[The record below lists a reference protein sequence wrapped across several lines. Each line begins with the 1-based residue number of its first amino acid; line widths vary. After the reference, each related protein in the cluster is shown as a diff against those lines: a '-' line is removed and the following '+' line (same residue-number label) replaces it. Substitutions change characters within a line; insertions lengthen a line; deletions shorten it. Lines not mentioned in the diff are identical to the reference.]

1 MALILKDNIVIV
13 TGGAQGIGKAI
24 VDVLI
29 QKGAYVVIADIDE
42 KAGNQTVNEFPN
54 CEYYQIDLCND
65 AEVENLFAYVYDKF
79 GHIDS
84 LVNDAGIQIRNW
96 ATDFDMV
103 QFDKV
108 LDLNLR
114 AYYVC
119 ARTAARYMKKQQKG
133 TIVCISS
140 VNGTRYHSK
149 RSAYNISKAGV
160 NGMVGT
166 LAVEL
171 GRFGIRINSVAP
183 GYVETEV
190 MLSGFREGIL
200 NEKNIKSVIPMKKYV
215 LPEEVGRL
223 VAFLA
228 SDESSGITGQT
239 IHIDNGQSKI
249 ALPEEE
255 HMD

>member
-1 MALILKDNIVIV
+1 MILKDKVVIV

-24 VDVLI
+24 VDVLV
-29 QKGAYVVIADIDE
+29 QKGARVVIADIDKE
-42 KAGNQTVNEFPN
+42 AGNQAVVEIPN
-54 CEYYQIDLCND
+54 CEFYPIDLCD
-65 AEVENLFAYVYDKF
+65 DVAIEKMFAYVYETY
-79 GHIDS
+79 GHVDS
-84 LVNDAGIQIRNW
+84 LINDAGIQIRNW

-108 LDLNLR
+108 INLNLR

-119 ARTAARYMKKQQKG
+119 ARTAARYMKKQGKG

-255 HMD
+255 YME

>member
-1 MALILKDNIVIV
+1 MILKDKIIIV

-24 VDVLI
+24 VDVLV
-29 QKGAYVVIADIDE
+29 QKGAYVVIADID
-42 KAGNQTVNEFPN
+42 KTAGNQTAEEIPN
-54 CEYYQIDLCND
+54 CEFYQIDLCND
-65 AEVENLFAYVYDKF
+65 SEIEKMFEYVNDKF

-96 ATDFDMV
+96 ATDFDMD

-108 LDLNLR
+108 INLNLR

-119 ARTAARYMKKQQKG
+119 SRTAARYMKQQKSG

-160 NGMVGT
+160 NGLVGT

-171 GRFGIRINSVAP
+171 GRFGIIINSVAP

-200 NEKNIKSVIPMKKYV
+200 NEANIKSVIPMKKYV
-215 LPEEVGRL
+215 LPEQVGKL

-228 SDESSGITGQT
+228 SDESDGITGQT
-239 IHIDNGQSKI
+239 IHIDNGQTKI

-255 HMD
+255 NMT

>member
-1 MALILKDNIVIV
+1 MKLDNKIVIV
-13 TGGAQGIGKAI
+13 TGGAQGIGKSI
-24 VDVLI
+24 VEVLV
-29 QKGAYVVIADIDE
+29 KNGAYVVIADIDSE
-42 KAGNQTVNEFPN
+42 AGNQTVKEIPN
-54 CEYYQIDLCND
+54 CEFYRIDLCD
-65 AEVENLFAYVYDKF
+65 YSEIEKMFAYVNDKY
-79 GHIDS
+79 GYIDS

-96 ATDFDMV
+96 ATDFDMK
-103 QFDKV
+103 QFDAV
-108 LDLNLR
+108 INLNLR

-119 ARTAARYMKKQQKG
+119 SRTVARYMKEQGHG

-160 NGMVGT
+160 NGLVGT

-200 NEKNIKSVIPMKKYV
+200 NEENIKSVIPMKKYV
-215 LPEEVGRL
+215 LPEQVGKL

-228 SDESSGITGQT
+228 SDESDGITGQT

-255 HMD
+255 FME

>member
-1 MALILKDNIVIV
+1 MILDKKIIIV

-24 VDVLI
+24 VDALV
-29 QKGAYVVIADIDE
+29 QKGAYVVIADKDSE
-42 KAGNQTVNEFPN
+42 AGENTIKEIPN
-54 CEYYQIDLCND
+54 CEFYHVDLCND
-65 AEVENLFAYVYDKF
+65 TDVEKMFEYVYDNF

-108 LDLNLR
+108 INLNLR

-119 ARTAARYMKKQQKG
+119 SRTAARYMKEQGKG

-160 NGMVGT
+160 NGLVGT

-200 NEKNIKSVIPMKKYV
+200 NEANIKSVIPMKKYV
-215 LPEEVGRL
+215 LPEQVGKL

-228 SDESSGITGQT
+228 SDESDGITGQT

-255 HMD
+255 YME

>member
-1 MALILKDNIVIV
+1 MKLDNKIVIV
-13 TGGAQGIGKAI
+13 TGGAQGIGKSI
-24 VDVLI
+24 VEVLV
-29 QKGAYVVIADIDE
+29 KNGAYVVIADIDSE
-42 KAGNQTVNEFPN
+42 AGNQTVKEIPN
-54 CEYYQIDLCND
+54 CEFYRIDLCD
-65 AEVENLFAYVYDKF
+65 DSEIEKMFAYVNDKY
-79 GHIDS
+79 GYIDS

-96 ATDFDMV
+96 ATDFDMK
-103 QFDKV
+103 QFDAV
-108 LDLNLR
+108 INLNLR

-119 ARTAARYMKKQQKG
+119 SRTVARYMKEQGHG

-160 NGMVGT
+160 NGLVGT

-200 NEKNIKSVIPMKKYV
+200 NEENIKSVIPMKKYV
-215 LPEEVGRL
+215 LPEQVGKL

-228 SDESSGITGQT
+228 SDESDGITGQT

-255 HMD
+255 FME

>member
-1 MALILKDNIVIV
+1 MDLKDKIVIV

-24 VDVLI
+24 VSVLV
-29 QKGAYVVIADIDE
+29 QKGARVVIADIDRE
-42 KAGNQTVNEFPN
+42 AGDQAVKEIPN
-54 CEYYQIDLCND
+54 CEFYAIDLCKD
-65 AEVENLFAYVYDKF
+65 EEIEQMFEYVNEKYGK
-79 GHIDS
+79 IDS

-96 ATDFDMV
+96 ATDFDM
-103 QFDKV
+103 QKFDAV
-108 LDLNLR
+108 INLNLR

-119 ARTAARYMKKQQKG
+119 SRTAARYMKKQGGG

-200 NEKNIKSVIPMKKYV
+200 NEANIKSVIPMKKYV
-215 LPEEVGRL
+215 LPEQVGKL

-228 SDESSGITGQT
+228 SDESDGITGQT

-249 ALPEEE
+249 ALPEDEFME
-255 HMD
+255 

>member
-1 MALILKDNIVIV
+1 MILENKIVIV
-13 TGGAQGIGKAI
+13 TGGAQGIGKSI
-24 VDVLI
+24 VNVLV
-29 QKGAYVVIADIDE
+29 QNGAYVVIADIDTE
-42 KAGNQTVNEFPN
+42 AGNQTVKEIPDCEF
-54 CEYYQIDLCND
+54 YHIDLCADN
-65 AEVENLFAYVYDKF
+65 EIEEMFAYVYDKF

-96 ATDFDMV
+96 ATDFDMK
-103 QFDKV
+103 QFDAV
-108 LDLNLR
+108 INLNLR

-119 ARTAARYMKKQQKG
+119 SRTAARYMKKQGKG

-160 NGMVGT
+160 NGMAGT

-200 NEKNIKSVIPMKKYV
+200 NEANIKSVIPMKKYV
-215 LPEEVGRL
+215 LPEQVGKL

-228 SDESSGITGQT
+228 SDESDGITGQT

-249 ALPEEE
+249 ALPEDEYME
-255 HMD
+255 

>member
-1 MALILKDNIVIV
+1 MILQDKIIVV

-24 VDVLI
+24 VEVLV
-29 QKGAYVVIADIDE
+29 QKGAYVVIADIDD
-42 KAGNQTVNEFPN
+42 KAGNQTIKEIVN
-54 CEYYQIDLCND
+54 CEFYHIDLCND
-65 AEVENLFAYVYDKF
+65 DEIEKMFAYVYEKF
-79 GHIDS
+79 GRIDS
-84 LVNDAGIQIRNW
+84 LINDAGIQIRNW
-96 ATDFDMV
+96 ATDFDLNE
-103 QFDKV
+103 FDKV
-108 LDLNLR
+108 INLNLR

-119 ARTAARYMKKQQKG
+119 SRTAARYMKEQHAG

-160 NGMVGT
+160 NGLVGT

-215 LPEEVGRL
+215 LPCEVGKL

-228 SDESSGITGQT
+228 SEESSGITGQT

-255 HMD
+255 YMD

>member
-1 MALILKDNIVIV
+1 MKLDNKIVIV
-13 TGGAQGIGKAI
+13 TGGAQGIGKSI
-24 VDVLI
+24 VEVLV
-29 QKGAYVVIADIDE
+29 KNGAYVVIADIDSE
-42 KAGNQTVNEFPN
+42 AGNQTVKEIPN
-54 CEYYQIDLCND
+54 CEFYRIDLCD
-65 AEVENLFAYVYDKF
+65 DSEIEKMFAYVNDKY
-79 GHIDS
+79 GYIDS

-96 ATDFDMV
+96 ATDFDMK
-103 QFDKV
+103 QFDAV
-108 LDLNLR
+108 INLNLR

-119 ARTAARYMKKQQKG
+119 SRTVARYMKEQGHG

-140 VNGTRYHSK
+140 VNGTRYHSE

-160 NGMVGT
+160 NGLVGT

-200 NEKNIKSVIPMKKYV
+200 NEENIKSVIPMKKYV
-215 LPEEVGRL
+215 LPEQVGKL

-228 SDESSGITGQT
+228 SDESDGITGQT

-255 HMD
+255 FME